1 MYYLKYFCIFQ
12 SENRTKNIQSL
23 KAETE
28 YFKMEKEQIYRQTT
42 SQIKSLIDGVDNK
55 VGALANVAAA
65 LKETFSYYFWVGF
78 YIVKGEVLELGPF
91 QGPVACYTIKKGK
104 GVCGTAWE
112 LRKTIVVPDVEKFP
126 GHIACSSK
134 SRSEIVV
141 PVFKGSDV
149 VAVIDVDSANL
160 NAFDD
165 KDKEGL
171 EKIAE
176 IIRNLPSTRQWC
188 ACQC

>member
-1 MYYLKYFCIFQ
+1 M
-12 SENRTKNIQSL
+12 EN
-23 KAETE
+23 
-28 YFKMEKEQIYRQTT
+28 KEQIYQQST
-42 SQIKSLIDGVDNK
+42 SQIESLIDGIDNK

-65 LKETFSYYFWVGF
+65 LKEAFGYYFWVGF
-78 YIVKGEVLELGPF
+78 YIVKGEKLALGPF

-112 LRKTIVVPDVEKFP
+112 QKKTIVVTDVEKFP

-141 PVFKGSDV
+141 PVFKGNDV
-149 VAVIDVDSANL
+149 VAVIDVDSEVL

-165 KDKEGL
+165 KDKENL

-176 IIRNLPSTRQWC
+176 IVGVLF
-188 ACQC
+188 

>member
-12 SENRTKNIQSL
+12 SENRAKNIQSL
-23 KAETE
+23 KAEIE
-28 YFKMEKEQIYRQTT
+28 DFKMEKEQIYRQTT

-78 YIVKGEVLELGPF
+78 YIVKGEALELGPF

-160 NAFDD
+160 YAFDD

-176 IIRNLPSTRQWC
+176 IISQLF
-188 ACQC
+188 

>member
-1 MYYLKYFCIFQ
+1 
-12 SENRTKNIQSL
+12 
-23 KAETE
+23 
-28 YFKMEKEQIYRQTT
+28 MEKEQLYRQTT
-42 SQIKSLIDGVDNK
+42 SQIKPLIDGINNK

-65 LKETFSYYFWVGF
+65 LKEAFGYYFWVGF
-78 YIVKGEVLELGPF
+78 YIVKGDELELGPF

-112 LRKTIVVPDVEKFP
+112 QKNTIVVPDVEKFP

-141 PVFKGSDV
+141 PVFNGSDV
-149 VAVIDVDSANL
+149 VAVIDVDSTNL

-171 EKIAE
+171 EKIAG
-176 IIRNLPSTRQWC
+176 IVSGLLKAS
-188 ACQC
+188 

>member
-1 MYYLKYFCIFQ
+1 
-12 SENRTKNIQSL
+12 
-23 KAETE
+23 
-28 YFKMEKEQIYRQTT
+28 MEKEQLYRQTT
-42 SQIKSLIDGVDNK
+42 SQIKPLIDGINNK

-65 LKETFSYYFWVGF
+65 LKEAFGYYFWVGF
-78 YIVKGEVLELGPF
+78 YIVKGDELELGPF

-112 LRKTIVVPDVEKFP
+112 QKNTIVVPDVEKFP

-134 SRSEIVV
+134 SRSEIVI
-141 PVFKGSDV
+141 PVFNGSDV

-176 IIRNLPSTRQWC
+176 TIRRFMKAS
-188 ACQC
+188 